1 MSQTSELDTLA
12 REIVRQHSHLAL
24 QAEPLERLPIYLT
37 SLPAASAE
45 PIEQAVYAACRALDF
60 IDIDARCVASA
71 WQRQSARTGQFDP
84 SAWPTEPQDFGLLT
98 LPVPE
103 QARHCEHSDGD
114 LARHCEHSDGDLAR
128 HCERSAAIQEPG
140 FMDCRVTD
148 VPRND
153 VPIGAFAP
161 CPHPLGLYAVLPD
174 AAWVGRMARAGVPTV
189 QLRFKSNDPAAI
201 KREAEAAVQAVH
213 GTGALLF
220 INDHWQAAIAAGA
233 YGVHL
238 GQEDLEGLGGADLNA
253 IRAAGLRLGVS
264 SHGYAEM
271 LRAAAVQPSYIA
283 MGAVY
288 ATTLK
293 RMATPPQ
300 GPARLKMYA
309 ALLRNLPTVAIGGID
324 AARLPEVLASGVGS
338 VAVVRA
344 LVAADQPEAQVA
356 TLKAMFERE
365 RTRMPCRT

>member
-1 MSQTSELDTLA
+1 MSPHHELDTLA
-12 REIVRQHSHLAL
+12 REIVRQHSQLAL
-24 QAEPLERLPIYLT
+24 QADPLQRLPIFLAA
-37 SLPAASAE
+37 LPTAMTE
-45 PIEQAVYAACRALDF
+45 PIPQAVYAACRALDF
-60 IDIDARCVASA
+60 IDIDAQCVTSA
-71 WQRQSARTGQFDP
+71 WQRQTRHTGQFDA
-84 SAWPTEPQDFGLLT
+84 SAWPTEPQDFGL
-98 LPVPE
+98 
-103 QARHCEHSDGD
+103 R
-114 LARHCEHSDGDLAR
+114 
-128 HCERSAAIQEPG
+128 AIPDQ
-140 FMDCRVTD
+140 DS
-148 VPRND
+148 
-153 VPIGAFAP
+153 FAP
-161 CPHPLGLYAVLPD
+161 CPHQLGLYAVLPD
-174 AAWVGRMARAGVPTV
+174 AAWVGRMARAGVPTL
-189 QLRFKSNDPAAI
+189 QLRFKSDDPDAI
-201 KREAEAAVQAVH
+201 TREVRAAVQAVQ

-220 INDHWQAAIAAGA
+220 INDHWQAAIEAGA

-238 GQEDLEGLGGADLNA
+238 GQEDLQAAELEP

-300 GPARLKMYA
+300 GTARLKMYA
-309 ALLRNLPTVAIGGID
+309 ALLRDTPTVAIGGID

-356 TLKAMFERE
+356 ALQALF
-365 RTRMPCRT
+365 TR